1 MTRIPIGRDRG
12 TAMRARLK
20 LLTVGLVLVTAAV
33 AGCSSTTAGP
43 DGAIQ
48 DDVELAAP
56 ASAGAFTADSPPG
69 TSQDLGKY
77 EPYVYPT
84 SAPSQSCTTP
94 IADNAWTGSIGP
106 NGASSTQT
114 YVSAI
119 EVTAGSNCT
128 NFVWIST
135 TVNPSSGGGNVRLDN
150 EETYVPMNNTPLASV
165 NDMSQSVYY
174 YSGGLGTTVFQI
186 QDSTGTLGGTY
197 TVNIV
202 AQ

>member
-1 MTRIPIGRDRG
+1 MRTR
-12 TAMRARLK
+12 MK

-48 DDVELAAP
+48 DDVELASP
-56 ASAGAFTADSPPG
+56 AAAGAFTAASPPG

-77 EPYVYPT
+77 EPYVYPV

-106 NGASSTQT
+106 NGTSSTQT
-114 YVSAI
+114 YASAI

-135 TVNPSSGGGNVRLDN
+135 TVNPSSGGGNVQLDN
-150 EETYVPMNNTPLASV
+150 EETYVPMNNTQLASTK
-165 NDMSQSVYY
+165 NDTSQTVYY
-174 YSGGLGTTVFQI
+174 YSGGVGTTVFQI

>member
-1 MTRIPIGRDRG
+1 M
-12 TAMRARLK
+12 K

-48 DDVELAAP
+48 DDVELAPP
-56 ASAGAFTADSPPG
+56 AAAGAVTDDSPPG

-77 EPYVYPT
+77 E
-84 SAPSQSCTTP
+84 APAPAVPAPFQSCTTP
-94 IADNAWTGSIGP
+94 IADNAWTSPDLGP
-106 NGASSTQT
+106 NGNTSQT
-114 YVSAI
+114 YPFMI

-135 TVNPSSGGGNVRLDN
+135 TVNPSSGGGNVYLDSGK
-150 EETYVPMNNTPLASV
+150 TAVPMNNTPLAST
-165 NDMSQSVYY
+165 NDISQTVYY